1 MGGGE
6 IITTPGWA
14 WTLPIKKLIINRVAQ
29 NGTKIEK
36 LGQKNKVSRDHSI
49 FDRFLQA
56 KHTFKKFVNAMK

>member
-1 MGGGE
+1 MRN
-6 IITTPGWA
+6 IYLKI
-14 WTLPIKKLIINRVAQ
+14 LSLFRVAQ

-56 KHTFKKFVNAMK
+56 KHTFKKFENVMK